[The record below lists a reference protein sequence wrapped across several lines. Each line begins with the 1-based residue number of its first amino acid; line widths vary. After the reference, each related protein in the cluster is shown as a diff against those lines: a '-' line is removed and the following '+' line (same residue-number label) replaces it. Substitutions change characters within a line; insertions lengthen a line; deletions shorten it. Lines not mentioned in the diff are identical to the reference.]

1 MSHFSYFQ
9 EKCDVCMLSTTTA
22 KFKNGVERKL
32 KLDFKQI
39 STELYLK
46 QGWLLQNFYI
56 KMSSLVPMENHNCQI
71 INGVNISSRT

>member
-9 EKCDVCMLSTTTA
+9 EKCDVCMLSTMTA

-46 QGWLLQNFYI
+46 QEPKG
-56 KMSSLVPMENHNCQI
+56 S
-71 INGVNISSRT
+71 